1 VEEYIVMKTR
11 TLFLLVA
18 LFMAAPVL
26 AASSGDL
33 PEADQA
39 RLDAAADDQA
49 RLTIMEQLAA
59 ERPNEAPVQFH
70 LGNTL
75 YDLGQIDGAIAAYRK
90 AVSIDD
96 QLLGAY
102 VNLGSALDES
112 GKLEDA
118 LAAYET
124 ALTIDDSDARLLC
137 NIGGV
142 YFQKRRIDRAL
153 ENFQRALEADP
164 QSQLA
169 HYNLAILFADAE
181 IYREAIAEWEA
192 AVAIDANSDIG
203 RRSADNIIIIR
214 EMMAAEMPEVDGR

>member
-1 VEEYIVMKTR
+1 VEEYIVLKIR

-18 LFMAAPVL
+18 LLL
-26 AASSGDL
+26 AVPAFAVSSGDL
-33 PEADQA
+33 PAAEQA
-39 RLDAAADDQA
+39 RLDDAADDQA
-49 RLTIMEQLAA
+49 RLAILEQLAA
-59 ERPNEAPVQFH
+59 ERPGDAPVQFH

-75 YDLGQIDGAIAAYRK
+75 YDLGQLDGAVAAYRK
-90 AVSIDD
+90 AISIDD
-96 QLLGAY
+96 QLLGAH

-112 GKLEDA
+112 GKLDEA

-124 ALTIDDSDARLLC
+124 ALAVDDSDARLLC

-153 ENFQRALEADP
+153 DHFQRALEADP

-169 HYNLAILFADAE
+169 HYNMAILFADAE
-181 IYREAIAEWEA
+181 IYREAIAEWES

-203 RRSADNIIIIR
+203 RRSADNIMIIK
-214 EMMAAEMPEVDGR
+214 EMMAAEMPEVEGR